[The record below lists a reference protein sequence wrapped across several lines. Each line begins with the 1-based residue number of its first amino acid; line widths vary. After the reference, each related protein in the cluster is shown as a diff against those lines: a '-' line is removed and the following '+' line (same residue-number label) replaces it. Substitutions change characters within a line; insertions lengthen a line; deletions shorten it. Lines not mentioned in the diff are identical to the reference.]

1 MNNRDNAEETMQKEV
16 KEQVLNQMIDRI
28 VSLNANLTESEVK
41 DLVADRYLVIRN
53 KNIATLGQIQKVF
66 KKQIEKY
73 LEKI

>member
-1 MNNRDNAEETMQKEV
+1 MTMQKEV

>member
-1 MNNRDNAEETMQKEV
+1 MQKEV

-53 KNIATLGQIQKVF
+53 KNNPYAVYHYSTKSLQKQYVVITATQCLKTF
-66 KKQIEKY
+66 
-73 LEKI
+73 

>member
-1 MNNRDNAEETMQKEV
+1 MQKEI

-41 DLVADRYLVIRN
+41 DLVADRYIVIRN

>member
-1 MNNRDNAEETMQKEV
+1 MQKEV

>member
-1 MNNRDNAEETMQKEV
+1 
-16 KEQVLNQMIDRI
+16 MIDRI

>member
-1 MNNRDNAEETMQKEV
+1 MQKKQCKKEV

-53 KNIATLGQIQKVF
+53 KKYSNTRTNT
-66 KKQIEKY
+66 KKSI
-73 LEKI
+73 

>member
-1 MNNRDNAEETMQKEV
+1 MQKEI